1 MYNADMEKKT
11 EQMIQAVEE
20 VLKQFEPIFQ
30 EHGGGAELVAVEAD
44 EIVLRLLGNCAGCGL
59 ADLHFG
65 AGIETMI
72 KEKIPSIKKI
82 SYSY

>member
-1 MYNADMEKKT
+1 
-11 EQMIQAVEE
+11 MITDVED
-20 VLKQFEPIFQ
+20 VLKQFEPVFQ
-30 EHGGGAELVAVEAD
+30 EHGGGAELVAVEED

-72 KEKIPSIKKI
+72 KEKLPSVKKI

>member
-1 MYNADMEKKT
+1 
-11 EQMIQAVEE
+11 MIQTVEE
-20 VLKQFEPIFQ
+20 VLKKFEPIFE
-30 EHGGGAELVAVEAD
+30 EHGGGAELVAVEED

-72 KEKIPSIKKI
+72 RERLPSIKKI